1 MFGRKKPK
9 SKRKDC
15 IFRFEMNMCYK
26 SILFISLLF
35 LGSCLKPPE
44 YPVEPQISFL
54 SYSRDMLI
62 QNQFNTDSILITIAF
77 TDGDGD
83 IGQDGGGFDL
93 YLTDT
98 RDNFMPPAYR
108 LPKVPEQG
116 TGNGISGE
124 ISFVLYTTCCFFP
137 DGQDPCTINPN
148 FPEDT
153 LSYLIYVKD
162 RAGHQSNIIETPPIR
177 LLCQ

>member
-1 MFGRKKPK
+1 MYLSFLGDMHIK
-9 SKRKDC
+9 
-15 IFRFEMNMCYK
+15 I
-26 SILFISLLF
+26 ISLLSVF
-35 LGSCLKPPE
+35 YLGSCLKPPE
-44 YPVEPQISFL
+44 YPITPEISFV
-54 SYSRDMLI
+54 SYSRDSLI
-62 QNQFNTDSILITIAF
+62 QNQFNTDSILVKIAF

-93 YLTDT
+93 YLTDL
-98 RDNFMPPAYR
+98 RDSFMPPAYR

-137 DGQDPCTINPN
+137 DGQDPCTINPTY
-148 FPEDT
+148 PEDT
-153 LSYLIYVKD
+153 LQYLIYLKD
-162 RAGHQSNIIETPPIR
+162 RAGHKSNILETPPIR